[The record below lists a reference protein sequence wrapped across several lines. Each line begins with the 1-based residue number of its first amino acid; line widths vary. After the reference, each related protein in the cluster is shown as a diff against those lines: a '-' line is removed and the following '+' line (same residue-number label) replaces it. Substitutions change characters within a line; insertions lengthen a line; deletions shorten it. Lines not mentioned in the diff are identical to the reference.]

1 MTFFAYQCN
10 VVLVD
15 EMKKYFMVVIILLQI
30 KYSCHIFYISCRVSP
45 LRAPQA
51 EEESAD
57 TNSNA
62 SETEEREKSETCQDD
77 DSTADEF
84 SNLDISIHTVDED
97 S

>member
-1 MTFFAYQCN
+1 M
-10 VVLVD
+10 
-15 EMKKYFMVVIILLQI
+15 
-30 KYSCHIFYISCRVSP
+30 
-45 LRAPQA
+45 RAPQA

-84 SNLDISIHTVDED
+84 SNLDIIIHTVDED